1 MTEWLGSTVSSVQSR
16 ALPVSG
22 ATSDVRIAAPPVAK
36 SARIGEVVRRD
47 SGFLAP
53 PDISRIRNVRQVSLA
68 ALAQTGRE
76 TDGARCRDGSPMRCC
91 PRSVRGCRWDCRNAN
106 AGARYGRR
114 VVGRPDQVDVLG
126 VPLDQRCVGDDRH
139 GLDGSERRRVLAPRR
154 SRAVPHRR
162 RGSRCSCTTPGWSSR
177 PSGFRRPPRPTSRR
191 TGAISTCGCRF
202 GSKPARPNTPG

>member
-1 MTEWLGSTVSSVQSR
+1 MTEWLGSTVSSVKSR

-114 VVGRPDQVDVLG
+114 VAGRPDHVDVLG

>member
-22 ATSDVRIAAPPVAK
+22 STSDVRIAAPPVPK
-36 SARIGEVVRRD
+36 SARIGEVVRRV

-53 PDISRIRNVRQVSLA
+53 RDISRIRNVRQVSLA

-76 TDGARCRDGSPMRCC
+76 IDGARCRDGSPMRCC

-114 VVGRPDQVDVLG
+114 VAGRRDHVDVLG

-162 RGSRCSCTTPGWSSR
+162 RGSRCSCTTPGWSSG

>member
-1 MTEWLGSTVSSVQSR
+1 MTEWLGSTVSSVESR

-22 ATSDVRIAAPPVAK
+22 ATSDVRIAAPPVPK
-36 SARIGEVVRRD
+36 SARLGEVAPRV

-114 VVGRPDQVDVLG
+114 VVGRPDHVDVLG

-202 GSKPARPNTPG
+202 GSKPARLNTPG